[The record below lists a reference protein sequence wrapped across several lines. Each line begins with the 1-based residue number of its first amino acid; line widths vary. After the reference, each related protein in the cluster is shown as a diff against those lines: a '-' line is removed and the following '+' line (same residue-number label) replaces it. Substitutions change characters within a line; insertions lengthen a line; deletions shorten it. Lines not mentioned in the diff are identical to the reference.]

1 MSTPAPR
8 LVSEA
13 EYLRRE
19 EQSPE
24 KHEYLGGVL
33 YAQAGASGPHVRIV
47 GNIGYA
53 LMPTVRRAGCRLYQ
67 SDMKLRIER
76 GSVYYYPD
84 VMVVC
89 GRPPPHSH
97 YETAPSLLIE
107 VQSESTRLIDEREKL
122 IAYTGIPS
130 VQAYLIAAQDERRVT
145 IHQRR
150 ADSWTASE
158 VLGAGEVALP
168 GLVASI
174 SLDDIYFGVLEA
186 GAQPASGETG

>member
-19 EQSPE
+19 EQSLE

-33 YAQAGASGPHVRIV
+33 YAQAGASSSHVRIV

-53 LMPTVRRAGCRLYQ
+53 LTPSTRLRGCRLYL

-89 GRPPPHSH
+89 GGPPPHTH

-107 VQSESTRLIDEREKL
+107 VQSESTRLTDEREKL

-130 VQAYLIAAQDERRVT
+130 VQAYLIVSQDERRVT
-145 IHQRR
+145 LHARQ
-150 ADSWTASE
+150 AEGWSASE
-158 VLGAGEVALP
+158 ILGTGEVALP
-168 GLVASI
+168 GLDAPI
-174 SLDDIYFGVLEA
+174 TLDDIYFGVLEA
-186 GAQPASGETG
+186 GA

>member
-8 LVSEA
+8 LISEA

-19 EQSPE
+19 EQSLE

-53 LMPTVRRAGCRLYQ
+53 LMPAVRRGGCRLYQ

-89 GRPPPHSH
+89 GGPPPHTH

-107 VQSESTRLIDEREKL
+107 VQSESTRLTDEREKL
-122 IAYTGIPS
+122 IAYTGISS
-130 VQAYLIAAQDERRVT
+130 VQAYLIVAQDERRVT
-145 IHQRR
+145 IHQRTPEG
-150 ADSWTASE
+150 WTASE
-158 VLGAGEVALP
+158 VLGVGRVELP
-168 GLVASI
+168 GLGAGI
-174 SLDDIYFGVLEA
+174 SLDDIYIGVLEA
-186 GAQPASGETG
+186 RS